1 MARNIISLSVGILTT
16 LAIVVWPL
24 LIWLGLTYDLLVWL
38 LPALIFVLSLRAW
51 KVIKTAGPMRNLAL
65 ATASIALVLSL
76 ISYLFKEHQLLLY
89 YPVAVNLTMLIF
101 FASSLKFGI
110 PIIERLA
117 RLKEPDLPEQGVAYT
132 RTVTLVWCVFFILNG
147 SVALATALYG
157 DINLWTTWNGLLSYL
172 CMGLLMAGEWLVRL
186 RVINRA
192 TS

>member
-16 LAIVVWPL
+16 LAIIAWPF

-38 LPALIFVLSLRAW
+38 LPALILILSLRAW
-51 KVIKTAGPMRNLAL
+51 KVIKAAGPMRNLAL

-101 FASSLKFGI
+101 FTSSLKFGM

-117 RLKEPDLPEQGVAYT
+117 RLKEPDLPAQGVAYT
-132 RTVTLVWCVFFILNG
+132 RTVTLVWSVFFVLNG
-147 SVALATALYG
+147 SIALATALYG

-172 CMGLLMAGEWLVRL
+172 CMGLLMTGEWLVRL
-186 RVINRA
+186 RIMSRV
-192 TS
+192 TP